1 MEKLILKVQS
11 SIFFKYVA
19 FCNLCKTPVASVLQW
34 WNLIKSQDT
43 STSNSCHQKVFLFF
57 FSFWANHQNYRKTA
71 PSIGLPRYRMKLLD
85 VTAHCDTV
93 ANQMYYPRRKF
104 QNNPVYSWH
113 SPKHFTLSLQ
123 PSSRIITVI
132 IATTVTTVIII
143 NKN

>member
-57 FSFWANHQNYRKTA
+57 FFFLSK
-71 PSIGLPRYRMKLLD
+71 
-85 VTAHCDTV
+85 
-93 ANQMYYPRRKF
+93 
-104 QNNPVYSWH
+104 
-113 SPKHFTLSLQ
+113 SPKLQ
-123 PSSRIITVI
+123 EDSTIYRSAQVQNEVI
-132 IATTVTTVIII
+132 RCYCPL
-143 NKN
+143 